1 MARTLP
7 LRSRRHIAGAGLMLT
22 LALGCAAVVASS
34 APARAHEST
43 RATDDRVI
51 VCESGVISHGDV
63 DTSSVVAVRVPTG
76 ALVPTGCREG

>member
-7 LRSRRHIAGAGLMLT
+7 LRSRRHTAGAGLVLT
-22 LALGCAAVVASS
+22 LALMCAAVAASS
-34 APARAHEST
+34 APARAREST

-63 DTSSVVAVRVPTG
+63 DTSSAVAVRVAAG
-76 ALVPTGCREG
+76 ALVPGGCREG